1 MSDTCLA
8 SDRIWMKEAI
18 AMAKIAAEINEVPV
32 GAVMVADNEVIST
45 AHNATIRD
53 NDPTG
58 HAEVIAIRR
67 AADALGNYRM
77 PGATLYV
84 TLEPCAMCAGAIIQ
98 ARVSRVVFG
107 AYDKRYD
114 AVESGV
120 DVLCHP
126 SMNHHAQY
134 TGGVEMLECSQILS
148 SFFKSRR

>member
-32 GAVMVADNEVIST
+32 GAVMVADNEVISR

-77 PGATLYV
+77 PGVTLYV

-107 AYDKRYD
+107 AYDKRYG
-114 AVESGV
+114 AVESSV

-126 SMNHHAQY
+126 AMNHHAQY
-134 TGGVEMLECSQILS
+134 IGGVEMLECSQILS

>member
-32 GAVMVADNEVIST
+32 GAVMVVDNEVISR

-107 AYDKRYD
+107 AYDKRYG

-126 SMNHHAQY
+126 AMNHHAQY

>member
-18 AMAKIAAEINEVPV
+18 AMAKIAAEVNEVPV
-32 GAVMVADNEVIST
+32 GAVMVADNEVISR

-77 PGATLYV
+77 PGA
-84 TLEPCAMCAGAIIQ
+84 A
-98 ARVSRVVFG
+98 
-107 AYDKRYD
+107 
-114 AVESGV
+114 
-120 DVLCHP
+120 
-126 SMNHHAQY
+126 
-134 TGGVEMLECSQILS
+134 
-148 SFFKSRR
+148 